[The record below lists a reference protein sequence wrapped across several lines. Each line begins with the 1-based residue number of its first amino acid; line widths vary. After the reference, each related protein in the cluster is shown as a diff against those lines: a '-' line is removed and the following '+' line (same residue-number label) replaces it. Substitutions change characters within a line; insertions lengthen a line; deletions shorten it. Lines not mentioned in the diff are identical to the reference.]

1 MLAALTIRT
10 YRHLFAAQVLSLIG
24 TGLTTVALGL
34 LAYDLAGANAGM
46 VLGTALALK
55 MVAYV
60 AVAPVAAAL
69 AANLP
74 RRGFLVS
81 LDIARAGMVLFLP
94 FVTEIWQ
101 IYLLVFAFQVGSA
114 AFTPSF
120 QATIPEVV
128 TDDAQ
133 YAQALTLSRLAGDLE
148 ALVSPLL
155 AGLLLTVIS
164 FHWLFI
170 GTALGFLASAG
181 LILSVVLPLTRAAA
195 GGARFAQRV
204 TRGLWIYLAT
214 PRLRGLLA
222 LHFAAAAA
230 GAMVYVNTV
239 IHVRDRLAG
248 SDADVAVY
256 LAVFG
261 AGSITAALTLPRLLA
276 AAGPRAVMLA
286 GAGLLVA
293 VLALAGFGF
302 GYGAGLVLWAAIG
315 AGSALIE
322 TPAGLLLRR
331 SSHPEDGPALFAA
344 DFALSHGCW
353 LITYPA
359 AGWLG
364 LRFGLDSAFLVLA
377 LSALASVALA
387 LRLWP
392 RHDPDAIAHVHDH
405 PAGTHAAGAPEVPL
419 HHSHAFVIDD
429 QHPVWPDPTRSGH

>member
-1 MLAALTIRT
+1 MLAVLASRP

-60 AVAPVAAAL
+60 GVAPLAAAL

-81 LDIARAGMVLFLP
+81 LDIARAGLVIFLP

-101 IYLLVFAFQVGSA
+101 IYLLVFAFQAGSA
-114 AFTPSF
+114 GFTPSF

-128 TDDAQ
+128 RDEAQ
-133 YAQALTLSRLAGDLE
+133 YAEALTLSRLAGDLE

-155 AGLLLTVIS
+155 AGLLLTTIS
-164 FHWLFI
+164 FHWLFL

-181 LILSVVLPLTRAAA
+181 LILPLALPLTRADA
-195 GGARFAQRV
+195 GGTRFARRV
-204 TRGLWIYLAT
+204 TRGLWIYLST

-222 LHFAAAAA
+222 LYLAAAAA

-248 SDADVAVY
+248 SDADVALY

-261 AGSITAALTLPRLLA
+261 AGSISAALALPRLLA
-276 AAGPRAVMLA
+276 AAGPRPAMLA
-286 GAGLLVA
+286 GGGLLVA
-293 VLALAGFGF
+293 VLALASFGF
-302 GYGAGLVLWAAIG
+302 GYGAGLALWAAIG

-331 SSHPEDGPALFAA
+331 SCHPEDGPALFAA
-344 DFALSHGCW
+344 DFTLSHGCW

-364 LRFGLDSAFLVLA
+364 LSFGLDTTFLLLA
-377 LSALASVALA
+377 ISALAAVALA

-392 RHDPDAIAHVHDH
+392 RSDPDEIAHVHDR
-405 PAGTHAAGAPEVPL
+405 PVGNHAAGSVDAPL
-419 HHSHAFVIDD
+419 RHSHPFVIDD
-429 QHPVWPDPTRSGH
+429 HHPVWPDPSRPEH